1 MKGARSEE
9 GDERRSPEAGHAGS
23 QSSACG
29 GSPAGGGAS
38 SGSMK
43 VDCVFISLD
52 LKKEAG
58 KKAHEKPLVFD
69 ILRERV
75 GVPMAGFR
83 FNTLT
88 GGFFSL
94 ERSKCSDAVNR
105 RTGFFFFKSSEIFP
119 PHLCSMERK

>member
-1 MKGARSEE
+1 MKRAHSEE
-9 GDERRSPEAGHAGS
+9 GDERRGPEAGHAGS

-52 LKKEAG
+52 FREEA
-58 KKAHEKPLVFD
+58 EKLVFD

-75 GVPMAGFR
+75 WVPIAGFR
-83 FNTLT
+83 FNTVP
-88 GGFFSL
+88 GGYFLL
-94 ERSKCSDAVNR
+94 ERSKCSDAVHR
-105 RTGFFFFKSSEIFP
+105 SKSSVF
-119 PHLCSMERK
+119 L